1 MVTHGDKWTL
11 VLQFFHLPKGPSA
24 RKTWQNACTPKSC
37 PCGAWT
43 ADVQKVGT
51 RTEAN
56 CIPST
61 DHATR
66 ETSGLCKLGP
76 YFSMRLPHISSIFII
91 FPNDSKHFQTQV
103 GETGLCFH
111 ATFEVVARELAGAGC
126 CECCYGRLVAR
137 CHECI

>member
-43 ADVQKVGT
+43 ADVEKVGT

-56 CIPST
+56 GIPST

-66 ETSGLCKLGP
+66 ETLGLCKLGP
-76 YFSMRLPHISSIFII
+76 YFSIRLLVPHISSY
-91 FPNDSKHFQTQV
+91 FPMIPNISKPRWVKLGFASTRPLKSWRVNLQKPD
-103 GETGLCFH
+103 
-111 ATFEVVARELAGAGC
+111 AANAAMAG
-126 CECCYGRLVAR
+126 
-137 CHECI
+137 